1 MRKNWTE
8 EELILALALYL
19 QKVPFSKISRNNPY
33 IIKLASYIG
42 RTPSAVG
49 LKLCNLAHL
58 DPVQRRRNVT
68 GMQNG
73 SKLDKVIW
81 DQYVS
86 ENKFS
91 KLLEDITNLS
101 ERYAIPQDFFL
112 GDITPGTVIVNE
124 KTPELTVCNID
135 STEVLVT
142 TKQRVGQSF
151 FRNSV
156 LTNFE
161 NKCSVTGIHSKEL
174 VEAAHIIPWQSSNDD
189 LRLNPKNGIALNVL
203 LHRAYDADL
212 VGIDQ
217 DLIIYVSDELLCQQV
232 ENTGNF
238 FKNIDNTKLATPINI
253 RPDQDLLQIRFEQ
266 YKSHQ

>member
-91 KLLEDITNLS
+91 KLLEDITN
-101 ERYAIPQDFFL
+101 
-112 GDITPGTVIVNE
+112 
-124 KTPELTVCNID
+124 
-135 STEVLVT
+135 
-142 TKQRVGQSF
+142 
-151 FRNSV
+151 
-156 LTNFE
+156 
-161 NKCSVTGIHSKEL
+161 
-174 VEAAHIIPWQSSNDD
+174 
-189 LRLNPKNGIALNVL
+189 
-203 LHRAYDADL
+203 
-212 VGIDQ
+212 
-217 DLIIYVSDELLCQQV
+217 
-232 ENTGNF
+232 
-238 FKNIDNTKLATPINI
+238 
-253 RPDQDLLQIRFEQ
+253 
-266 YKSHQ
+266 